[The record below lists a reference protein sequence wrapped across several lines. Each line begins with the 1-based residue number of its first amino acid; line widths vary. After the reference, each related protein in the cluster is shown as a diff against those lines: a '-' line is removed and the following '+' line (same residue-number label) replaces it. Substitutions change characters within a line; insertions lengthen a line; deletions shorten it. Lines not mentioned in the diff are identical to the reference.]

1 MTHTERPFFL
11 QGYVVNWW
19 LSRWSVALT
28 ATAANAFN
36 ASNATNASA
45 VGALANSIDPRV
57 GEGGVDTVNGFSV
70 NGTMNGMVNST
81 VNGTGAAVAGSL
93 LDDESVF
100 YLSVYAILSF
110 AAVFLMFAFTLL
122 TSWLGVRAAARVH
135 RKMLGKLLRAP
146 MSYFDITPRGQLI
159 NRFSGDIGT
168 VDKELVTAWSQA
180 LVRIVTQRTQYI
192 ILASSV
198 H

>member
-1 MTHTERPFFL
+1 MTPTERPFSL

-28 ATAANAFN
+28 NTAANA
-36 ASNATNASA
+36 ANATNATNAIA
-45 VGALANSIDPRV
+45 VH
-57 GEGGVDTVNGFSV
+57 GVAV

-81 VNGTGAAVAGSL
+81 ANGTGAAVAGSL
-93 LDDESVF
+93 LDGESVF

-180 LVRIVTQRTQYI
+180 LVRVVTQSHTEHI
-192 ILASSV
+192 ILYTCKCKY
-198 H
+198 

>member
-28 ATAANAFN
+28 NTAANA
-36 ASNATNASA
+36 ANATNASA
-45 VGALANSIDPRV
+45 VGATL
-57 GEGGVDTVNGFSV
+57 TMT

-93 LDDESVF
+93 LDGESVF

-180 LVRIVTQRTQYI
+180 LVRAVTHRTSTLYYT
-192 ILASSV
+192 LASSTCKY
-198 H
+198 

>member
-28 ATAANAFN
+28 NTAANA
-36 ASNATNASA
+36 ANATNASA
-45 VGALANSIDPRV
+45 VH
-57 GEGGVDTVNGFSV
+57 GFAV

-93 LDDESVF
+93 LDGESVF

-180 LVRIVTQRTQYI
+180 LVRVVTHRTP
-192 ILASSV
+192 
-198 H
+198 